1 MSIYG
6 PISTS
11 QFGLITLCILC
22 HQEALVSSFPPSKE
36 ENIRAWCAF
45 PVQDMPVVVKKKVTY
60 NSDSLTDQRVSY
72 LLGYYRKKMHSQTR
86 VKNWYPYN
94 QRTSSLREERYFL
107 NPNFKSGNMFI
118 FYLCD
123 SLQSVC
129 DPFLQRTKKFSIV
142 SRRFVFYCVA

>member
-45 PVQDMPVVVKKKVTY
+45 PIQDMPEVVKKKVTY
-60 NSDSLTDQRVSY
+60 NSDSLTDQRVGY
-72 LLGYYRKKMHSQTR
+72 LQGYYRKKYTHRRARKMNILIIKGQAHFG
-86 VKNWYPYN
+86 KNV
-94 QRTSSLREERYFL
+94 TF
-107 NPNFKSGNMFI
+107 
-118 FYLCD
+118 
-123 SLQSVC
+123 
-129 DPFLQRTKKFSIV
+129 
-142 SRRFVFYCVA
+142 